1 MNKPQQTEI
10 DTKWGQLKWLWLAVL
25 VLVLD
30 QLSKWW
36 ALEALT
42 PYQPVNL
49 MPGFNW
55 KLAFNKGAAFSFLS
69 ESGGWQQVFFAL
81 LAIIISTVMLVWMRK
96 MDAQQ
101 SKLAIACSLV
111 IGGAMGNLI
120 DRLYHGQVTDFIDWY
135 YQSHHWPTFNVADSF
150 IMLGAFIIALDGI
163 FQPRKPDSQQSQTE
177 HSK

>member
-1 MNKPQQTEI
+1 
-10 DTKWGQLKWLWLAVL
+10 
-25 VLVLD
+25 
-30 QLSKWW
+30 
-36 ALEALT
+36 
-42 PYQPVNL
+42 
-49 MPGFNW
+49 
-55 KLAFNKGAAFSFLS
+55 
-69 ESGGWQQVFFAL
+69 
-81 LAIIISTVMLVWMRK
+81 
-96 MDAQQ
+96 
-101 SKLAIACSLV
+101 V